1 MSKLDDYRIT
11 KKNDKRYKL
20 NDKDRQEIKD
30 LYKNNTAIREIA
42 RLFESKCS
50 RRLIQFVLFP
60 ERDKKLKEISKQE
73 KRHLKYYDKEKRK
86 KYMQVHRAYKK
97 KLQSTN

>member
-42 RLFESKCS
+42 RLFESNNSICF
-50 RRLIQFVLFP
+50 IP
-60 ERDKKLKEISKQE
+60 G
-73 KRHLKYYDKEKRK
+73 
-86 KYMQVHRAYKK
+86 
-97 KLQSTN
+97 T